1 MPTHNQS
8 HGVYR
13 ASDEL
18 DNAEWLETLE
28 TAADS
33 LDLGTDARSHARDVF
48 LSTVPESERS
58 KQARVASS
66 LYVGALIA
74 GEQRSQTAVAD
85 AVGVSRLAVQ
95 QHWKDQLEAT
105 GLEPPEW

>member
-1 MPTHNQS
+1 MD
-8 HGVYR
+8 
-13 ASDEL
+13 A
-18 DNAEWLETLE
+18 LE

-33 LDLGTDARSHARDVF
+33 LDLGTDARTQARDVF

-58 KQARVASS
+58 KRARVASS

-74 GEQRSQTAVAD
+74 GEQRSQTAVAE

-105 GLEPPEW
+105 GLEPPGW

>member
-1 MPTHNQS
+1 
-8 HGVYR
+8 VYR

-28 TAADS
+28 TAADR

-58 KQARVASS
+58 KKAKLASS

-74 GEQRSQTAVAD
+74 SDQRSQTAVAD
-85 AVGVSRLAVQ
+85 AVGVSRLSVQ
-95 QHWKDQLEAT
+95 QHWKEQLAET
-105 GLEPPEW
+105 GLEPPGW

>member
-1 MPTHNQS
+1 M
-8 HGVYR
+8 YR

-28 TAADS
+28 TAADR

-58 KQARVASS
+58 KKAKLASS

-74 GEQRSQTAVAD
+74 SDQRSQTAVAD
-85 AVGVSRLAVQ
+85 AVGVSRLSVQ
-95 QHWKDQLEAT
+95 QHWKEQLAET
-105 GLEPPEW
+105 GLEPPGW

>member
-1 MPTHNQS
+1 M
-8 HGVYR
+8 YR

-18 DNAEWLETLE
+18 DNAEWLDTLE
-28 TAADS
+28 TAADRLNFGS
-33 LDLGTDARSHARDVF
+33 DARSHARDVF

-74 GEQRSQTAVAD
+74 GDQRSQTDVAD

-105 GLEPPEW
+105 GLEPPGW

>member
-1 MPTHNQS
+1 
-8 HGVYR
+8 VYR

-18 DNAEWLETLE
+18 ENAEWLETLE
-28 TAADS
+28 TAADR
-33 LDLGTDARSHARDVF
+33 LDLASDARSTARDVF

-58 KQARVASS
+58 KPARVASS

-74 GEQRSQTAVAD
+74 SDQRSQTAVAE

-95 QHWKDQLEAT
+95 QHWKEQIEAT
-105 GLEPPEW
+105 GFDAPDW

>member
-1 MPTHNQS
+1 M
-8 HGVYR
+8 YR

-18 DNAEWLETLE
+18 ENAEWLDTLE
-28 TAADS
+28 TAADR
-33 LDLGTDARSHARDVF
+33 LELGSDARSHARDVF

-74 GEQRSQTAVAD
+74 GDQRSQTAVAD

-95 QHWKDQLEAT
+95 QHWKAQLEAT
-105 GLEPPEW
+105 GLEPPGW

>member
-1 MPTHNQS
+1 M
-8 HGVYR
+8 YR

-18 DNAEWLETLE
+18 DNAEWLEALE
-28 TAADS
+28 AAADRLE
-33 LDLGTDARSHARDVF
+33 LDSAARTHARDVF

-58 KQARVASS
+58 KKARIASS

-74 GEQRSQTAVAD
+74 GDQRSQSVVAD
-85 AVGVSRLAVQ
+85 AVGVSRLSVQ

-105 GLEPPEW
+105 GLDAPSW

>member
-1 MPTHNQS
+1 M
-8 HGVYR
+8 YR

-28 TAADS
+28 TAADR
-33 LDLGTDARSHARDVF
+33 LDLGTDARSNARDVF

-58 KQARVASS
+58 KKAKLASS

-74 GEQRSQTAVAD
+74 SDQRSQTAVAD
-85 AVGVSRLAVQ
+85 AVGVSRLSVQ
-95 QHWKDQLEAT
+95 QHWKEQLAET
-105 GLEPPEW
+105 GLEPPDW